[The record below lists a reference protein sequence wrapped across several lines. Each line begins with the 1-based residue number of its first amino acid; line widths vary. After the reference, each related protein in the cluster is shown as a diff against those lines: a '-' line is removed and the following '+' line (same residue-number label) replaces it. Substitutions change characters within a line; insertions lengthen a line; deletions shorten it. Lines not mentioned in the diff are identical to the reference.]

1 MYKYSILLTC
11 VIFVFNLQLLH
22 AQTQEAPK
30 IIDQYSIDHTNYNY
44 NSQLFKNEQIIKH
57 TVLTYNHI
65 SLEYFKLVIVNIVET
80 EPEFDYGYINSDR
93 WFQLDDNKHVT
104 RIFKGLS
111 LTDTPY
117 TYVYMIKPDINE
129 VQVIISK

>member
-1 MYKYSILLTC
+1 MYKAILLTC
-11 VIFVFNLQLLH
+11 VIFVFNLQLQ
-22 AQTQEAPK
+22 AQTQKAPE
-30 IIDQYSIDHTNYNY
+30 IIDEYAIDHTNYNY
-44 NSQLFKNEQIIKH
+44 NNQLFNNEQIIQHK
-57 TVLTYNHI
+57 VLTYNHM

-80 EPEFDYGYINSDR
+80 EPEFDYGYINGDR
-93 WFQLDDNKHVT
+93 WFQLDDNKYVT

-129 VQVIISK
+129 IQIIISK